1 MTPATLPES
10 ALPSDRKFGW
20 TFAALFVLIGAL
32 YHPWLIALG
41 ALFAVVTVARAELL
55 APLKRAWMRLGEL
68 LNRVVSPV
76 VMALIFFAVFT
87 PVGLVMRAFGR
98 DALSLR
104 YEPKADSYW
113 KRREPPGP
121 AEDSFRNLF

>member
-76 VMALIFFAVFT
+76 VMAVIFFAVFT

>member
-41 ALFAVVTVARAELL
+41 ALVAVVTVARAELL

-76 VMALIFFAVFT
+76 VMAVIFFMVFT

-104 YEPKADSYW
+104 YEPKADTYW